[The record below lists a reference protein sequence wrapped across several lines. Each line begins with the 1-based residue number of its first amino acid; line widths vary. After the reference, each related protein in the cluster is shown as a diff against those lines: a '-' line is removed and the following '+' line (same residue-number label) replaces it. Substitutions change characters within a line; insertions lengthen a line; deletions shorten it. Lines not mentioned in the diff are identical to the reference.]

1 MYSLS
6 LSRILIACLA
16 ILESL
21 AFFPWRMFFLIIIIK
36 HLLRKY
42 KCKKKKKSICQGKKA
57 RDSRMAKQYIAIQ
70 IQERERE
77 RIHLK

>member
-6 LSRILIACLA
+6 LSWILIACLA

-42 KCKKKKKSICQGKKA
+42 KCKKKKKKAYAKKKA
-57 RDSRMAKQYIAIQ
+57 GIQGWQTIHSNSNSR
-70 IQERERE
+70 ESE